1 MTTTKT
7 PSIRKPYDPSV
18 KTAISFPNAT
28 MTKQSFKDECDIN
41 TILLKY
47 QKTGFMDP
55 AMVRARGSFGDFT
68 SYDDYHSSLNQILEA
83 QDAFEALPSSM
94 RKRFGN
100 DPGELL
106 AFLEDP
112 ANNEEAVKLGL
123 RQAPPP
129 PQPEAPPA
137 RQEAPEVPTSKPPA

>member
-1 MTTTKT
+1 
-7 PSIRKPYDPSV
+7 
-18 KTAISFPNAT
+18 
-28 MTKQSFKDECDIN
+28 
-41 TILLKY
+41 
-47 QKTGFMDP
+47 
-55 AMVRARGSFGDFT
+55 MVRARGSFGDFT
-68 SYDDYHSSLNQILEA
+68 SYDDYHSSLNQIIEA

-129 PQPEAPPA
+129 PPPEAPPA
-137 RQEAPEVPTSKPPA
+137 RQEAPEVPTTKPPA